1 MIRGW
6 PQSVNV
12 NRKVALDSVRQFVGQ
27 FMARPSERDELR
39 FHEIQLF
46 QELGLIVSVLRK

>member
-46 QELGLIVSVLRK
+46 QELGLIISV